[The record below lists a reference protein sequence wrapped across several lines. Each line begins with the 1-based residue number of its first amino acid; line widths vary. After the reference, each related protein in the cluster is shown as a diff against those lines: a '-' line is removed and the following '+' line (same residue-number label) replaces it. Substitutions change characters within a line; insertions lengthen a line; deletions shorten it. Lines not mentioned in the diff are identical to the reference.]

1 MTRATPRVESRSSLR
16 LLATTVLAVSLLTGC
31 TTVKNL
37 FDGRGK
43 DTSKDPTPLVQ
54 IATTASVSQLWS
66 ASVGKGD
73 ERKGVAQRPVIVDGR
88 VYAAA
93 VEGGVS
99 AFDLRS
105 GQSLWRYPSELALT
119 GGPGAGDGL
128 VVAGSL
134 EGDVI
139 ALDAATGAEKWKS
152 KVANEVLVAPAVGG
166 GMVFVRSNDGRVT
179 AFDAGT
185 GERRWF
191 HSATVPALTVRGNG
205 GITVGPGIIFVGN
218 DDGSLTALT
227 MTDGSVVWTTPV
239 AQPEGRSE
247 LERMADVDGPA
258 VLENTTLFATSYKNH
273 TVAIDGPSG
282 QLMWDRENGGPRG
295 LGVSNSAVVVTD
307 VAGKVW
313 GLDKNTGGS
322 LWQQDGL
329 AWRSTSA
336 PVVQGDYAVVG
347 DFEGVVH
354 WLRLNDGA
362 FAARSSLGSAIAG
375 QPAVADGI
383 LVVQTTAGQLA
394 AFALQ

>member
-1 MTRATPRVESRSSLR
+1 MTRAMPRTSFR
-16 LLATTVLAVSLLTGC
+16 LIAAAALAVALLSGC
-31 TTVKNL
+31 STVKNL
-37 FDGRGK
+37 LDGRGK
-43 DTSKDPTPLVQ
+43 DKSKDPTPLVQ
-54 IATTASVSQLWS
+54 ITPSVNVTKLWGASL
-66 ASVGKGD
+66 GKG
-73 ERKGVAQRPVIVDGR
+73 EEHLGVAQRPAIADGR

-105 GQSLWRYPSELALT
+105 GQSVWRYASELPLT
-119 GGPGAGDGL
+119 GGPGAGEGL
-128 VVAGSL
+128 VVVGSL

-166 GMVFVRSNDGRVT
+166 GMVFVHSNDGRVT
-179 AFDAGT
+179 ALDAGT

-191 HSATVPALTVRGNG
+191 YSADVPALTVRGNG
-205 GITVGPGIIFVGN
+205 AMTVGPGILFVGN
-218 DDGSLTALT
+218 DNGTLTALS
-227 MTDGSVVWTTPV
+227 MTDGGVVWTTPV

-258 VLENTTLFATSYKNH
+258 LLDNTTLYATSYKNH

-295 LGVSNSAVVVTD
+295 LGLSNSAVVVTD
-307 VAGKVW
+307 PTGKVW
-313 GLDKNTGGS
+313 GLDKNTGSS

-329 AWRSTSA
+329 AWRNTSA
-336 PVVQGDYAVVG
+336 PAVQGDYAVVG
-347 DFEGVVH
+347 DLEGVLH

-362 FAARSSLGSAIAG
+362 FAARSSVGGAITG
-375 QPAVADGI
+375 QPAVAEDI
-383 LVVQTTAGQLA
+383 LVVQTVDGQLA

>member
-1 MTRATPRVESRSSLR
+1 MTRAMPRMPFR
-16 LLATTVLAVSLLTGC
+16 LIAATALAVALLSGC
-31 TTVKNL
+31 STVKNL
-37 FDGRGK
+37 LDGRGK
-43 DTSKDPTPLVQ
+43 DRSKDPTPLVQ
-54 IATTASVSQLWS
+54 ITPSVNVSKLWGASL
-66 ASVGKGD
+66 GKG
-73 ERKGVAQRPVIVDGR
+73 EEHLGVAQRPAIADGR

-105 GQSLWRYPSELALT
+105 GQSVWRYASELPLT
-119 GGPGAGDGL
+119 GGPGAGEGL
-128 VVAGSL
+128 VVVGSL

-166 GMVFVRSNDGRVT
+166 GMVFVHSNDGRVT
-179 AFDAGT
+179 ALDAGT

-191 HSATVPALTVRGNG
+191 YSADVPALTVRGNG
-205 GITVGPGIIFVGN
+205 AMTVGPGILFVGN
-218 DDGSLTALT
+218 DNGTLTALS
-227 MTDGSVVWTTPV
+227 MTDGGVVWTTPV

-258 VLENTTLFATSYKNH
+258 LLDNTTLYATSYKNH

-282 QLMWDRENGGPRG
+282 QLIWDRENGGPRG
-295 LGVSNSAVVVTD
+295 LGLSNSAVVVTD
-307 VAGKVW
+307 PTGKVW
-313 GLDKNTGGS
+313 GLDKNTGSS

-329 AWRSTSA
+329 AYRNTSA
-336 PVVQGDYAVVG
+336 PAVQGDYAVVG
-347 DFEGVVH
+347 DLEGTIH

-362 FAARSSLGSAIAG
+362 FAARASVGGAITG
-375 QPAVADGI
+375 QPAVADDI
-383 LVVQTTAGQLA
+383 LVVQTTDGQLA

>member
-1 MTRATPRVESRSSLR
+1 MTRATPRVEFRKTLR
-16 LLATTVLAVSLLTGC
+16 LFAATALAVALLSGC
-31 TTVKNL
+31 STVKNL
-37 FDGRGK
+37 LDGRGK
-43 DTSKDPTPLVQ
+43 DKSKDPTPLVQ
-54 IATTASVSQLWS
+54 ITTSANVSQLWS

-73 ERKGVAQRPVIVDGR
+73 EHLGVAQRPAIADGH

-105 GQSLWRYPSELALT
+105 GQSLWRYASELPLT

-128 VVAGSL
+128 VVVGSL

-139 ALDAATGAEKWKS
+139 ALDAATGAEKWKA

-166 GMVFVRSNDGRVT
+166 GMVFVHSNDGRVT
-179 AFDAGT
+179 ALDAGT

-205 GITVGPGIIFVGN
+205 GITVGPGIIFFGN
-218 DDGSLTALT
+218 DNGSLTALS
-227 MTDGSVVWTTPV
+227 MTDGSVVWTAPV

-258 VLENTTLFATSYKNH
+258 VLDNTTLFATSYKNH

-295 LGVSNSAVVVTD
+295 LGLSNSAVVVTD

-313 GLDKNTGGS
+313 GLDKNTGAS

-336 PVVQGDYAVVG
+336 PAVQGDYAVVG
-347 DFEGVVH
+347 DLEGVVH

-362 FAARSSLGSAIAG
+362 FAARSSLGGAITG

-383 LVVQTTAGQLA
+383 LVVQTTEGQLA

>member
-1 MTRATPRVESRSSLR
+1 MTRAMPRTSFR
-16 LLATTVLAVSLLTGC
+16 LIAAAALAVALLSGC
-31 TTVKNL
+31 STVKNL
-37 FDGRGK
+37 LDGRGK
-43 DTSKDPTPLVQ
+43 DRSKDPTPLVE
-54 IATTASVSQLWS
+54 ISPSVNVTKLWGASL
-66 ASVGKGD
+66 GKG
-73 ERKGVAQRPVIVDGR
+73 EEHLGVAQRPAIADGR

-105 GQSLWRYPSELALT
+105 GQSVWRYASELPLT
-119 GGPGAGDGL
+119 GGPGAGEGL
-128 VVAGSL
+128 VVVGSL

-166 GMVFVRSNDGRVT
+166 GMVFVHSNDGRVT
-179 AFDAGT
+179 ALDAGT

-191 HSATVPALTVRGNG
+191 YSADVPALTVRGNG
-205 GITVGPGIIFVGN
+205 AMTVGPGILFVGN
-218 DDGSLTALT
+218 DNGTLTALS
-227 MTDGSVVWTTPV
+227 MSDGGVVWTAPV

-258 VLENTTLFATSYKNH
+258 VLDNTTLFATSYKNH

-307 VAGKVW
+307 PDGKVW
-313 GLDKNTGGS
+313 GLDKNTGSS

-329 AWRSTSA
+329 AYRSTSA
-336 PVVQGDYAVVG
+336 PAVQGDYAVVG
-347 DFEGVVH
+347 DLEGMVH
-354 WLRLNDGA
+354 WLRLSDGA
-362 FAARSSLGSAIAG
+362 FAARSNLGGAITG
-375 QPAVADGI
+375 QPAVAEDI
-383 LVVQTTAGQLA
+383 VVVQTTDGQLA

>member
-1 MTRATPRVESRSSLR
+1 MTRAMPRTPFR
-16 LLATTVLAVSLLTGC
+16 LIATTALAIALLSGC
-31 TTVKNL
+31 STVKNL
-37 FDGRGK
+37 LDGRGK
-43 DTSKDPTPLVQ
+43 DRSKEPTPLVQ
-54 IATTASVSQLWS
+54 ISPSVNVDKLWGASI
-66 ASVGKGD
+66 GKG
-73 ERKGVAQRPVIVDGR
+73 EESLGVAQRPAIADGR

-105 GQSLWRYPSELALT
+105 GQSVWRYASELPLT

-128 VVAGSL
+128 VVVGSL

-166 GMVFVRSNDGRVT
+166 GMVFVHSNDGRVT
-179 AFDAGT
+179 ALDAGT

-191 HSATVPALTVRGNG
+191 YSADVPALTVRGNG
-205 GITVGPGIIFVGN
+205 AMTVGPGILFVGN
-218 DDGSLTALT
+218 DNGTLTALS
-227 MTDGSVVWTTPV
+227 MTDGGVVWTTPV

-258 VLENTTLFATSYKNH
+258 VLDNTTLYATSYKNH

-295 LGVSNSAVVVTD
+295 LGLSNSAVVVTD
-307 VAGKVW
+307 PAGKVW
-313 GLDKNTGGS
+313 GLDKNTGSS
-322 LWQQDGL
+322 LWQQDAL
-329 AWRSTSA
+329 AYRSTSA
-336 PVVQGDYAVVG
+336 PAVQGDYAVVG
-347 DFEGVVH
+347 DLEGVLH
-354 WLRLNDGA
+354 WLRLSDGA
-362 FAARSSLGSAIAG
+362 FAARSSAGGAITG

-383 LVVQTTAGQLA
+383 LVVQTTEGQLA
-394 AFALQ
+394 AFALR